1 MDDKKALR
9 IQTRSHILLL
19 KRNHKKKERLIWGAG
34 ETLARYISNLKYIV
48 YEIMGYNLHN
58 DSL

>member
-1 MDDKKALR
+1 M
-9 IQTRSHILLL
+9 
-19 KRNHKKKERLIWGAG
+19 GAG

-48 YEIMGYNLHN
+48 HVYEIMRYNLHK

>member
-1 MDDKKALR
+1 MGGGG
-9 IQTRSHILLL
+9 
-19 KRNHKKKERLIWGAG
+19 GAG

-48 YEIMGYNLHN
+48 YDIMRYNLHK

>member
-19 KRNHKKKERLIWGAG
+19 KWNHKKERLIWGAG

-48 YEIMGYNLHN
+48 YEIMRYNLHK